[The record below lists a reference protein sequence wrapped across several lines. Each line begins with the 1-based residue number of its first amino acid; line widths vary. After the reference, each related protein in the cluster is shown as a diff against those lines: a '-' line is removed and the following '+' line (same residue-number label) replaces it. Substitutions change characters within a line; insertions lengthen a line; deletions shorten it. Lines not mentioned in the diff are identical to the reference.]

1 MKKLFLILFALI
13 AFPLAML
20 SQEHNAI
27 EFDYDEAGNRT
38 LRHTIYLLT
47 TIIKEGAIT
56 DTLQNNE
63 TTNPNPADEVTI
75 DDIVVRIYPNPT
87 MGRFTVSLDNLSET
101 DQVPY
106 SLYTLTGQL
115 ISQGQIIN
123 NETVMDVQD
132 RENGTYLFKLAIN
145 SETTTWK
152 VIKR

>member
-20 SQEHNAI
+20 SQEHNTV

-56 DTLQNNE
+56 DTVQNHE
-63 TTNPNPADEVTI
+63 TTNQDPADEVTI

-101 DQVPY
+101 DQVSC

>member
-101 DQVPY
+101 DQVSC

-123 NETVMDVQD
+123 NETVMDIQD

-152 VIKR
+152 IIKR

>member
-20 SQEHNAI
+20 SQEHNTV

-101 DQVPY
+101 DQVSC

-123 NETVMDVQD
+123 NETVMDIQEH
-132 RENGTYLFKLAIN
+132 ENGTYLFKLAIN

>member
-20 SQEHNAI
+20 SQEHNTV

-101 DQVPY
+101 DQVSC

>member
-101 DQVPY
+101 DQVSC

>member
-123 NETVMDVQD
+123 NETVMDIQD

>member
-1 MKKLFLILFALI
+1 MKKLLLILLALI

-20 SQEHNAI
+20 SQEHNTV
-27 EFDYDEAGNRT
+27 EFDYDEAGNRI
-38 LRHTIYLLT
+38 LRHTIY
-47 TIIKEGAIT
+47 IEIMIT
-56 DTLQNNE
+56 KADEQPDTLQNLNME
-63 TTNPNPADEVTI
+63 KSVPADEFVLEDMI
-75 DDIVVRIYPNPT
+75 IRIYPNPT

-101 DQVPY
+101 DQVSY

-123 NETVMDVQD
+123 NETVMDIQEH
-132 RENGTYLFKLAIN
+132 ENGTYLFKLAIN